1 MKKFLKDLF
10 LPNESLNKKTTAL
23 KYFLISLTISVVL
36 LILTLFIPI
45 GSKMRFLIKIPFS
58 MIIWVIIVFVINLST
73 IADKKQKEKIKNNQ
87 YKFKYDPI
95 KISFEDFKFWLYNT
109 DISEVLYLKSID
121 GKNHI
126 FEIWFEVNSVT
137 GKTYNKKIYL
147 NDILIN
153 DEEECIELLT
163 SLEIIYDDSVTVYET
178 YDCNSPL
185 VLVDTINQLK
195 NNKRNK
201 E

>member
-1 MKKFLKDLF
+1 MEKFLKDLF

-137 GKTYNKKIYL
+137 GKIYNKKIYL

-163 SLEIIYDDSVTVYET
+163 SLEIIYDDSVIVYET

>member
-58 MIIWVIIVFVINLST
+58 MIIWVIIVFVINIST
-73 IADKKQKEKIKNNQ
+73 ISDKKQKEKIKNNQ

-195 NNKRNK
+195 NNKKN
-201 E
+201 

>member
-73 IADKKQKEKIKNNQ
+73 ISDKKQKEKIKNNQ

-109 DISEVLYLKSID
+109 DITEVLYLKSID

-195 NNKRNK
+195 NNKKN
-201 E
+201 

>member
-73 IADKKQKEKIKNNQ
+73 ISDKKQKDKIKNNQ

-109 DISEVLYLKSID
+109 DISEVLYLKSIN

-178 YDCNSPL
+178 YDCNNPL

-195 NNKRNK
+195 NNKKN
-201 E
+201 

>member
-1 MKKFLKDLF
+1 MKKFLKALF
-10 LPNESLNKKTTAL
+10 FPNKTMNNKKTAI
-23 KYFLISLTISVVL
+23 KYFLIALSISVVL

-58 MIIWVIIVFVINLST
+58 MIIWVLIVFVMNISSISENNE
-73 IADKKQKEKIKNNQ
+73 KEKIKNNQ

-95 KISFEDFKFWLYNT
+95 KISFEDFKIWLYNT
-109 DISEVLYLKSID
+109 DISEVLYVKAID
-121 GKNHI
+121 GRNYI
-126 FEIWFEVNSVT
+126 LEIWFDVNSVT
-137 GKTYNKKIYL
+137 GKTSNKKIYL

-178 YDCNSPL
+178 FDGNSPL
-185 VLVDTINQLK
+185 VLVEIIKQLK
-195 NNKRNK
+195 NNKK
-201 E
+201 